1 MNVAILGVGT
11 VGKEVVNVLLNNK
24 KTIFARCGTQIQ
36 PVIGLVRNTAKHKNS
51 QIPLTNDISEI
62 LNRNDIDVY
71 VELMGGIDEPY
82 KIIKEIL
89 KKSKPVVSANK
100 AMLAYHRCEL
110 ERIAKKGAF
119 CFEASV
125 AGGIPII
132 KALSEGLSANNIN
145 KIVGILN
152 GTSNYILTNMMQNSQ
167 NFAEILK
174 KAQDLGYAESDP
186 SFDIGGFDAA
196 HKLLILASI
205 AYSLHAKPDEI
216 LIEGIEN
223 ITLDDIFFAKEFDY
237 TIKLIAIAKKSPNGI
252 ELRVH
257 PALIDANSMIAK
269 VNGVMNGVSVFGD
282 IVGETMYYGPGAGGM
297 ATASA
302 VVADLIDIAR
312 HTKKPMLGYVNSSF
326 KQNLLKSDEI
336 QTKYYFRLKVD
347 DNIGILAKITA
358 LMSENNISIYSFLQK
373 PKSNDEKFSTL
384 YFTTHKSYE
393 KDAKNFLKLLQN
405 QSYVKNSPFML
416 RIES

>member
-11 VGKEVVNVLLNNK
+11 VGSEVCNVLIKNK
-24 KTIFARCGTQIQ
+24 DIIFARCGVELK
-36 PVIGLVRNTAKHKNS
+36 PVIGLVRDMTKHKNAK
-51 QIPLTNDISEI
+51 IPLTNDINEI
-62 LNRNDIDVY
+62 LNRNDIDIF

-82 KIIKEIL
+82 KIVKKIL
-89 KKSKPVVSANK
+89 QNSKPVVSANK

-110 ERIAKKGAF
+110 EKIAQKVPF

-152 GTSNYILTNMMQNSQ
+152 GTSNYILTNMMQNSI
-167 NFAEILK
+167 NFAQILK
-174 KAQDLGYAESDP
+174 KAQDLGYAEANP
-186 SFDIGGFDAA
+186 NFDIGGFDAA

-205 AYSLHAKPDEI
+205 AYSLHAKPEDI

-223 ITLDDIFFAKEFDY
+223 ITLDDIYFAKEFDY
-237 TIKLIAIAKKSPNGI
+237 TIKLIAIAKKSKNSV

-257 PALIDANSMIAK
+257 PALIDTNSMIAK

-282 IVGETMYYGPGAGGM
+282 IVGETMYYGAGAGGS

-302 VVADLIDIAR
+302 VVSDLIDIAR
-312 HTKKPMLGYVNSSF
+312 GTNRPMLGYVNSDA

-336 QTKYYFRLKVD
+336 RTKYYFRLKVD

-384 YFTTHKSYE
+384 YFTTHLSYE
-393 KDAKNFLKLLQN
+393 KDAKNFLKLLEDQK
-405 QSYVKNSPFML
+405 YVKNSPFML